1 MTEITLIGNLT
12 ADPELRFTPSGK
24 AVANFTVANTPRTFD
39 KQRGEYVD
47 GDPMFL
53 RCNAWK
59 QLAEN
64 VAGTLAKGS
73 RVIVQGKLK
82 SRSFEDKEGN
92 KRTVFE
98 VDVFEVGPSL
108 KFATAAVQRNQ
119 PQQQAQQSQWGQP
132 QQQAQQPQQQAQQ
145 DPWQGTPTNNQW
157 GEQWGQSEAPF

>member
-1 MTEITLIGNLT
+1 MTEITLVGNLT

-24 AVANFTVANTPRTFD
+24 AVADFTVANTPRRFD
-39 KQRGEYVD
+39 KQRGEYVE
-47 GDPMFL
+47 GESMFL
-53 RCNAWK
+53 RCSAWK

-98 VDVFEVGPSL
+98 VDAFEVGPSL
-108 KFATAAVQRNQ
+108 KFAMATVQRNQ
-119 PQQQAQQSQWGQP
+119 PQQAQQSQWGQP
-132 QQQAQQPQQQAQQ
+132 QQQAQQPQQPQQ
-145 DPWQGTPTNNQW
+145 DPWQGAPTNAEW

>member
-1 MTEITLIGNLT
+1 MTEITLVGNLT
-12 ADPELRFTPSGK
+12 GDPELRFTPSGT
-24 AVANFTVANTPRTFD
+24 AVANFTVASTPRTYD

-47 GDPMFL
+47 GEPMFL
-53 RCNAWK
+53 RCSAWK

-82 SRSFEDKEGN
+82 ARSFEDKEGN

-108 KFATAAVQRNQ
+108 KFAMATVQRNQ
-119 PQQQAQQSQWGQP
+119 PQQSQWTQP
-132 QQQAQQPQQQAQQ
+132 QQQAQQPQQPTQQ
-145 DPWQGTPTNNQW
+145 DPWQGTPTNAEW
-157 GEQWGQSEAPF
+157 GYQWGQSEAPF

>member
-12 ADPELRFTPSGK
+12 ADPELRFTPSGN

-39 KQRGEYVD
+39 KKAGEYVD
-47 GDPMFL
+47 GESMFL
-53 RCNAWK
+53 RCSAWK

-64 VAGTLAKGS
+64 VAETLAKGN

-98 VDVFEVGPSL
+98 VDVLEVGPSL
-108 KFATAAVQRNQ
+108 KFATASVQRNQ
-119 PQQQAQQSQWGQP
+119 PQQAQQSQWGQP
-132 QQQAQQPQQQAQQ
+132 QQQAQQPQQQDQQ
-145 DPWQGTPTNNQW
+145 NPWQGTPTNDQW
-157 GEQWGQSEAPF
+157 GDQWGQSEAPF

>member
-24 AVANFTVANTPRTFD
+24 AVANFTVANTPRVFD
-39 KQRGEYVD
+39 KQRGEHVD
-47 GDPMFL
+47 GEPMFL

-64 VAGTLAKGS
+64 VAGTLAKGN

-108 KFATAAVQRNQ
+108 KFATATVQKTQ
-119 PQQQAQQSQWGQP
+119 APQQQSQWSQP
-132 QQQAQQPQQQAQQ
+132 QSQQPQQSPQQAQH
-145 DPWQGTPTNNQW
+145 DPWQGTPTNGQW

>member
-1 MTEITLIGNLT
+1 MTEVTLIGNLT

-24 AVANFTVANTPRTFD
+24 AVANFTVANTPRVFD
-39 KQRGEYVD
+39 KQAGQYVD
-47 GDPMFL
+47 GEPMFL

-59 QLAEN
+59 YLAEN
-64 VAGTLAKGS
+64 VAETLAKGN

-98 VDVFEVGPSL
+98 VDVTEVGPSL
-108 KFATAAVQRNQ
+108 KFATATVQRNQ
-119 PQQQAQQSQWGQP
+119 PQQTQQQSQWGQP
-132 QQQAQQPQQQAQQ
+132 QQAQQPQQ
-145 DPWQGTPTNNQW
+145 DPWQGTPTNAEW

>member
-1 MTEITLIGNLT
+1 MTEITLVGNLT

-24 AVANFTVANTPRTFD
+24 AVANFTVANTPRVFD

-53 RCNAWK
+53 RCSAWK

-82 SRSFEDKEGN
+82 ARSFEDKDGN

-98 VDVFEVGPSL
+98 VDVTEVGPSL
-108 KFATAAVQRNQ
+108 KFATATVQKTQ
-119 PQQQAQQSQWGQP
+119 PPQAQQSQWSQP
-132 QQQAQQPQQQAQQ
+132 QEKPQDNP
-145 DPWQGTPTNNQW
+145 DPWQGTPTNGQW

>member
-1 MTEITLIGNLT
+1 MTEITLVGNLT

-24 AVANFTVANTPRTFD
+24 AVANFTVANTSRTFD

-47 GDPMFL
+47 GESMFL

-59 QLAEN
+59 YLAEN
-64 VAGTLAKGS
+64 VAETLAKGN

-98 VDVFEVGPSL
+98 VDVTEVGPSL
-108 KFATAAVQRNQ
+108 KFATATVQRNQ
-119 PQQQAQQSQWGQP
+119 PQQAQQTQWGQP
-132 QQQAQQPQQQAQQ
+132 QQAQQPQQ
-145 DPWQGTPTNNQW
+145 DPWQGAGDQW
-157 GEQWGQSEAPF
+157 SQSEAPF

>member
-24 AVANFTVANTPRTFD
+24 AVANFTVANTPRVFD
-39 KQRGEYVD
+39 KKRGEYVE
-47 GDPMFL
+47 GESMFL
-53 RCNAWK
+53 RCSAWK

-64 VAGTLAKGS
+64 AAGTLAKGS

-98 VDVFEVGPSL
+98 VDVTEVGPSL
-108 KFATAAVQRNQ
+108 KFATATVQRNQ
-119 PQQQAQQSQWGQP
+119 PQQAQQSQWGQP
-132 QQQAQQPQQQAQQ
+132 QQQAQQPQQQDQQ
-145 DPWQGTPTNNQW
+145 DPWHGTPTNGQW

>member
-24 AVANFTVANTPRTFD
+24 AVADFTVANTPRKFD
-39 KQRGEYVD
+39 KQRGEYVE
-47 GDPMFL
+47 GESMFL
-53 RCNAWK
+53 RCSAWK

-82 SRSFEDKEGN
+82 ARSFEDKDGN
-92 KRTVFE
+92 RRTVFE

-108 KFATAAVQRNQ
+108 RFATANVQRNQ
-119 PQQQAQQSQWGQP
+119 PQQAQQSQWTQP
-132 QQQAQQPQQQAQQ
+132 QQQAQQPQQPTQQ
-145 DPWQGTPTNNQW
+145 DPWQGTPTNADW

>member
-53 RCNAWK
+53 RCSAWK

-64 VAGTLAKGS
+64 VAGTLAKGN

-98 VDVFEVGPSL
+98 VDVTEVGPSL
-108 KFATAAVQRNQ
+108 KFATATVQKTQ
-119 PQQQAQQSQWGQP
+119 PQQAQQSQWGQP
-132 QQQAQQPQQQAQQ
+132 QQQAQQPQKQAQQ
-145 DPWQGTPTNNQW
+145 DPWQGTPTNGQW

>member
-24 AVANFTVANTPRTFD
+24 AVANFTVANTPRVFD
-39 KQRGEYVD
+39 KQRGEYVE
-47 GDPMFL
+47 GESMFL
-53 RCNAWK
+53 RCSAWK

-98 VDVFEVGPSL
+98 VDVTEVGPSL
-108 KFATAAVQRNQ
+108 KFATATVQKTQ
-119 PQQQAQQSQWGQP
+119 APQAQQSQWSQP
-132 QQQAQQPQQQAQQ
+132 QEKPQDNP
-145 DPWQGTPTNNQW
+145 DPWKGTPTNGQW
-157 GEQWGQSEAPF
+157 GEQWGQAEAPF

>member
-47 GDPMFL
+47 GEPMFL
-53 RCNAWK
+53 RCSAWK

-64 VAGTLAKGS
+64 VAETLAKGN

-98 VDVFEVGPSL
+98 VDVLEVGPSL
-108 KFATAAVQRNQ
+108 KFATATVQKTQ
-119 PQQQAQQSQWGQP
+119 PPQAQQSQWGQP

-157 GEQWGQSEAPF
+157 GEQWGQTEAPF